1 MFPEIYITYIHLY
14 SVAILFNSDWFLLI
28 FIFVLIW
35 INPLVLKALL
45 QLFRLTFLWTEK
57 PKMGRLFS
65 ELPLWCFMMFHVF
78 ESLLKWQPQ
87 QPSTPKK
94 THQSHRPLSSAASS
108 NLRRCIKHF
117 ILKSAPC
124 NQRDQLFWQERTS
137 LTGRP
142 ETRFFF
148 PNYFLVATIPS
159 WKGKEICKPPPHGHV
174 CRQGGV
180 VRPSPH
186 GVCLLVSWTKKNTCI
201 KRKINQ
207 TSQNATSKMCVLGHE
222 DLIIKTSQLK
232 VSICEHNTHVR

>member
-78 ESLLKWQPQ
+78 ESLLKWQP
-87 QPSTPKK
+87 SAAINSKK
-94 THQSHRPLSSAASS
+94 THIKVIGPSPQQHLQIYEGVSSISFSRALPAIREINFSDKNEHLS
-108 NLRRCIKHF
+108 
-117 ILKSAPC
+117 PE
-124 NQRDQLFWQERTS
+124 DQKLV
-137 LTGRP
+137 
-142 ETRFFF
+142 FF

-186 GVCLLVSWTKKNTCI
+186 GVCLLVSWTKKTLASRE
-201 KRKINQ
+201 K
-207 TSQNATSKMCVLGHE
+207 
-222 DLIIKTSQLK
+222 
-232 VSICEHNTHVR
+232 